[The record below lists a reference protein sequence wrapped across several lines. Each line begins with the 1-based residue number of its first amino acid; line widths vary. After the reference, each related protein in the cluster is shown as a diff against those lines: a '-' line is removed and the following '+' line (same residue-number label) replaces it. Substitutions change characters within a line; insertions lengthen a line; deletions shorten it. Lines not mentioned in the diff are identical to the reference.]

1 MSRVVF
7 DFTGENFV
15 VTGASSGMGK
25 QVAVELAAAG
35 ANVLAIARNEARLQ
49 ELQAQYPANIS
60 IAALDVCDSEKM
72 ENAIK
77 DFVGANGKLY
87 GGVHAAGINNFT
99 PLKTYDK
106 SLANKIMDTSFW
118 AGVELARIVT
128 KAKYANK
135 GMSTVLFSSVCAQSD
150 EKGMFVYASA
160 KAAVNAC
167 VKSIAKEINAK
178 GHRIN
183 SIMPGWVEN
192 STMTTSVDGMIDQN
206 FFKKNHLLGLAN
218 PEDVTGMVLF
228 LLSDRGS
235 WITGSNIAVDGG
247 YLA

>member
-49 ELQAQYPANIS
+49 ELQAKYPANIS

-77 DFVGANGKLY
+77 DFVGANGKLH
-87 GGVHAAGINNFT
+87 GGVHAAGITDIT
-99 PLKTYDK
+99 PLKSYDK
-106 SLANKIMDTSFW
+106 DKAHKIMDVNFW
-118 AGVELARIVT
+118 AGANFLQYATKKRISNDG
-128 KAKYANK
+128 A
-135 GMSTVLFSSVCAQSD
+135 SFVLFSSVYAQSSP
-150 EKGMFVYASA
+150 KGMFVYGAA
-160 KAAVNAC
+160 KAGINIAVQSLS
-167 VKSIAKEINAK
+167 KEIAK
-178 GHRIN
+178 RMQRVN
-183 SIMPGWVEN
+183 SIMPGWVE
-192 STMTTSVDGMIDQN
+192 TGMTDMIGDISN
-206 FFKKNHLLGLAN
+206 KSDIVGNEVLGTGS
-218 PEDVTGMVLF
+218 PCDVTGMVLF

>member
-49 ELQAQYPANIS
+49 ELQVQYPANIS

-77 DFVGANGKLY
+77 DFVGANGKLH
-87 GGVHAAGINNFT
+87 GGVHGAGITDIT
-99 PLKTYDK
+99 PLKSYDK
-106 SLANKIMDTSFW
+106 DKAHKIMDVNFW
-118 AGVELARIVT
+118 AGANFLQYAT
-128 KAKYANK
+128 KKIISNDGA
-135 GMSTVLFSSVCAQSD
+135 SFVLFSSVYAQSSP
-150 EKGMFVYASA
+150 KGMFVYGAA
-160 KAAVNAC
+160 KAGINIAVQSLS
-167 VKSIAKEINAK
+167 KEIAKRK
-178 GHRIN
+178 QRVN
-183 SIMPGWVEN
+183 SVMPGWVE
-192 STMTTSVDGMIDQN
+192 TGMTDMIGDISN
-206 FFKKNHLLGLAN
+206 KSDIVGNEVLGTGS
-218 PEDVTGMVLF
+218 PCDVTGMVLF

>member
-77 DFVGANGKLY
+77 DFVGANGKLH

-150 EKGMFVYASA
+150 EKGMFAYAS
-160 KAAVNAC
+160 
-167 VKSIAKEINAK
+167 AK

-218 PEDVTGMVLF
+218 PDDVTGMVLF

>member
-1 MSRVVF
+1 MSRVIY
-7 DFTGENFV
+7 DFSNENFV
-15 VTGASSGMGK
+15 VTGASSGMGR
-25 QVAVELAAAG
+25 QVVVELAAAG

-49 ELQAQYPANIS
+49 ELQYQYPNNIS
-60 IAALDVCDSEKM
+60 VAALDVCDSEKM

-77 DFVGANGKLY
+77 NFVGENGRLH

-99 PLKTYDK
+99 PLKTYDGD
-106 SLANKIMDTSFW
+106 LANKIMDTSFW
-118 AGVELARIVT
+118 AGVEFTRIVT

-135 GMSTVLFSSVCAQSD
+135 GISVVLFSSVCAQSD
-150 EKGMFVYASA
+150 EKGMFAYASA

-167 VKSIAKEINAK
+167 VKSIAKEINTK

-206 FFKKNHLLGLAN
+206 SLIEKHLLGLAKPDN
-218 PEDVTGMVLF
+218 VTGMVLF

>member
-7 DFTGENFV
+7 DFSGENFV
-15 VTGASSGMGK
+15 VTGASSGMGR
-25 QVAVELAAAG
+25 QVAIELAEAG
-35 ANVLAIARNEARLQ
+35 ANVLAMARNKARLQ
-49 ELQAQYPANIS
+49 DLQAQFPNNIS
-60 IAALDVCDSEKM
+60 VASLDVCDSEKM

-77 DFVGANGKLY
+77 DFVAMKGKLQ

-99 PLKTYDK
+99 PLRTYD
-106 SLANKIMDTSFW
+106 SDLAKQIMNTSFW
-118 AGVELARIVT
+118 AGVELVRIIT
-128 KAKYANK
+128 KARYANK
-135 GMSTVLFSSVCAQSD
+135 AMSAVLFSSVCAQSA
-150 EKGMFVYASA
+150 EKGMFAYASA
-160 KAAVNAC
+160 KAAINAC
-167 VKSIAKEINAK
+167 VKSLAKEINAK

-192 STMTTSVDGMIDQN
+192 SVMTSSVDDVIDQK
-206 FFKKNHLLGLAN
+206 FFKKNHLLGLAK

-235 WITGSNIAVDGG
+235 WITGSSIAVDGG

>member
-15 VTGASSGMGK
+15 VTGASSGMGR
-25 QVAVELAAAG
+25 QVAVELATAG

-49 ELQAQYPANIS
+49 ELQSQYPANIS
-60 IAALDVCDSEKM
+60 VAALDVCDSEKM

-77 DFVGANGKLY
+77 DFVGEHGKLH

-150 EKGMFVYASA
+150 EKAT
-160 KAAVNAC
+160 
-167 VKSIAKEINAK
+167 
-178 GHRIN
+178 
-183 SIMPGWVEN
+183 W
-192 STMTTSVDGMIDQN
+192 
-206 FFKKNHLLGLAN
+206 
-218 PEDVTGMVLF
+218 
-228 LLSDRGS
+228 
-235 WITGSNIAVDGG
+235 
-247 YLA
+247 